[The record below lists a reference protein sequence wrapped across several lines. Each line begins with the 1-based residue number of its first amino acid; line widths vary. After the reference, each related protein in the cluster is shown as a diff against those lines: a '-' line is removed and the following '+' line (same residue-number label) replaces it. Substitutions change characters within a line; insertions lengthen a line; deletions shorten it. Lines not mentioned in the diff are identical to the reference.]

1 MNTPNFIE
9 RLNAL
14 EEQITS
20 YDFLAS
26 KGIGNETPYYIFTY
40 PPAEEENL
48 TLHLTLINSSL
59 NNIPNLKFIQINLFN
74 EVVNL
79 LKDNHIYQ
87 DVIEMQQAKA
97 ANSDVLYAM
106 QGVLNETNLADYINQ
121 RYQLNNMELILLTGV
136 GSCHPMISVSKM
148 LSNLQSL
155 TLKTPLVVFYPGDY
169 TEKTT
174 QENGAFSLFNLINRE
189 AYYRAFKH

>member
-20 YDFLAS
+20 YDFLSS

-74 EVVNL
+74 EVVDL

-106 QGVLNETNLADYINQ
+106 QGVLNETNLAVYINQ
-121 RYQLNNMELILLTGV
+121 KYQLNTFNLTLLTGI
-136 GSCHPMISVSKM
+136 GSCYPMITVSKM
-148 LSNLQSL
+148 LSNLQI
-155 TLKTPLVVFYPGDY
+155 TAMKCPLVVFYPGDY

-189 AYYRAFKH
+189 AYYRAFKL

>member
-1 MNTPNFIE
+1 MNTHNFIE

-20 YDFLAS
+20 YDFLHS

-59 NNIPNLKFIQINLFN
+59 NSLAKLNVIQINLFH

-121 RYQLNNMELILLTGV
+121 RYQLNNVELILLTGV

-174 QENGAFSLFNLINRE
+174 QDSGAFSLFNLINRE
-189 AYYRAFKH
+189 AYYRAFKL